1 MVSGSLTESHV
12 VDVDNAGVIQSWRSR
27 GCASVHID
35 RGMAIIIWLSL
46 VRASV
51 AGKLEQSKA
60 GHKKEA
66 MLRPRA
72 GAMAT
77 RCWLLGGDFVGG
89 NVLTLIAAGMLAGTR
104 LCLKQCIAELGRW
117 PCLEKH
123 EVEKEVSVVVAALQ
137 AASGDSHY
145 VWYVP
150 FFFCSWH
157 VGKEEDFSPHVCGAA
172 TTQSDQRCILANPT
186 KKPVTS
192 ANIRQLPHALT
203 PWDLLFFS
211 VGLNSKLYKPAH
223 AQSDGA
229 CNG

>member
-1 MVSGSLTESHV
+1 
-12 VDVDNAGVIQSWRSR
+12 
-27 GCASVHID
+27 
-35 RGMAIIIWLSL
+35 MAIIIWLSL

-150 FFFCSWH
+150 FFFVHGMW
-157 VGKEEDFSPHVCGAA
+157 A
-172 TTQSDQRCILANPT
+172 
-186 KKPVTS
+186 KKKISVHMCVALLRPSLIRDVFLRIRRRNRSQVPTS
-192 ANIRQLPHALT
+192 ANFLMLSRPGTCCSSL
-203 PWDLLFFS
+203 
-211 VGLNSKLYKPAH
+211 
-223 AQSDGA
+223 
-229 CNG
+229 